1 MAWKNEEI
9 EFIKNNYDK
18 LSVKEISIKLNKTNK
33 AVRGKIERL
42 GIKLKD
48 LNRVEIFKWTDKQI
62 DFLKQNYKTMIDGDI
77 AKILFN
83 DDSDKAKQRVYRK
96 RHSLKL
102 YKDERGLTYND
113 NKAEY
118 KSRFYHGE
126 RIFEHI
132 ENAEKKL
139 GRKVQK
145 GEIVHHINGDKKDN
159 SLNNLYIC
167 KDKKEH
173 KTLHHNLEK
182 LAMELFK
189 RGIIKF
195 DESYVCYFIDENMLT

>member
-96 RHSLKL
+96 DIL
-102 YKDERGLTYND
+102 
-113 NKAEY
+113 
-118 KSRFYHGE
+118 
-126 RIFEHI
+126 
-132 ENAEKKL
+132 
-139 GRKVQK
+139 
-145 GEIVHHINGDKKDN
+145 
-159 SLNNLYIC
+159 
-167 KDKKEH
+167 
-173 KTLHHNLEK
+173 
-182 LAMELFK
+182 
-189 RGIIKF
+189 
-195 DESYVCYFIDENMLT
+195 

>member
-145 GEIVHHINGDKKDN
+145 GEIVHHINGC
-159 SLNNLYIC
+159 LLYTS
-167 KDKKEH
+167 D
-173 KTLHHNLEK
+173 
-182 LAMELFK
+182 AA
-189 RGIIKF
+189 
-195 DESYVCYFIDENMLT
+195 DD